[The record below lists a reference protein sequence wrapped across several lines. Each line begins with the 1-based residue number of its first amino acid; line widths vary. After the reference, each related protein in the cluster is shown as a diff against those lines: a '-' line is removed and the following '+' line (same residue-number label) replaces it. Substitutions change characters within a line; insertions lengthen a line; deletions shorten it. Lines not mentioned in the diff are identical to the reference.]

1 MESKIRKIKF
11 DLSGYYFLG
20 LVVLVLLGFWPTYF
34 SKFFDK
40 TADFTMY
47 FHFHAIMLSL
57 WILALI
63 IQPILIRKRK
73 LAVHR
78 LIGKFTY
85 VLFPLMILSVVL
97 LAHSS
102 HHADEK
108 DLDTN
113 LFLSFKDLVILSTGY
128 FIGVRYRHNVDLHAR
143 GMVVTGIVCIEPSV
157 VRFLTH
163 AVGDEAIAFYMT
175 ISVVYTVLVVLIV
188 LERRQ
193 KRGRW
198 VFPLIL
204 CLYLLAHS
212 AIVFHIHFPPWLEF
226 CKWFLSTRLT

>member
-1 MESKIRKIKF
+1 MWCMMLPQTLESKIRKIRF
-11 DLSGYYFLG
+11 DLSGYYFIG

-34 SKFFDK
+34 SKFFDR

-47 FHFHAIMLSL
+47 
-57 WILALI
+57 
-63 IQPILIRKRK
+63 
-73 LAVHR
+73 
-78 LIGKFTY
+78 
-85 VLFPLMILSVVL
+85 
-97 LAHSS
+97 
-102 HHADEK
+102 
-108 DLDTN
+108 LDTN

-163 AVGDEAIAFYMT
+163 AVGDEALAFYMT
-175 ISVVYTVLVVLIV
+175 ISVVYAVLIGLIF

-204 CLYLLAHS
+204 CLYL
-212 AIVFHIHFPPWLEF
+212 
-226 CKWFLSTRLT
+226 